1 MSAKYVAMV
10 NPLFRQWGTRALM
23 MAGLAWVGYLLITTV
38 EDPTRFIPDSMMWL
52 VAATGLVA
60 LSMAANI
67 WLFTLFL
74 HAEPKRCYPFR
85 LVAKLSVVGQ
95 LLRYLPGR
103 FWGIAYQISAAH
115 EYIPAMRLARANVD
129 LMVFSL
135 FGSAIVALVLLGG
148 QWGWPW
154 GALVSLSALGLIL
167 LSGLFLGGANW
178 LLRVFA
184 CYLPDKARRVLNELA
199 VGQPTIS
206 QLVLIITIF
215 IGGWILYLTAWNLLS
230 LVFHNFS
237 DVNFTVLCAFYTLAS
252 VIGIVS
258 TLTPAGL
265 GVREA
270 AFVMLATGSTTQ
282 EVVAFFAIFGRIW
295 LMLIEVIMLI
305 IVMAFFSITKKANK

>member
-10 NPLFRQWGTRALM
+10 NPLFWRWGSRALM
-23 MAGLAWVGYLLITTV
+23 IAGLAWVGYLLITTV
-38 EDPTRFIPDSMMWL
+38 EDPARFIPDNMTWL

-74 HAEPKRCYPFR
+74 HTEPKRCYHFL
-85 LVAKLSVVGQ
+85 LVVKLSVVGQ

-103 FWGIAYQISAAH
+103 FWGIAYQISAAR
-115 EYIPAMRLARANVD
+115 EYIPAMHLARANID

-135 FGSAIVALVLLGG
+135 FGSVIVALVLLGR

-154 GALVSLSALGLIL
+154 GVLVALSTLGIVL

-184 CYLPDKARRVLNELA
+184 CYLPNKARRILDELA
-199 VGQPTIS
+199 IGQPTVS
-206 QLVLIITIF
+206 RLVLIITIF
-215 IGGWILYLTAWNLLS
+215 IGGWILYLAAWNLLG
-230 LVFHNFS
+230 LVFYNFS
-237 DVNFTVLCAFYTLAS
+237 NVNFTILCALYTLAS
-252 VIGIVS
+252 IIGIVS
-258 TLTPAGL
+258 ALTPAGL

-270 AFVMLATGSTTQ
+270 AFIVLATGSTTQ
-282 EVVAFFAIFGRIW
+282 EAAAFFAVFGRIW
-295 LMLIEVIMLI
+295 LMLIEVIILI
-305 IVMAFFSITKKANK
+305 IVVSFLSITKKANE